1 MPKRKL
7 ANTSFPISSNSLNIH
22 LILFSTQ
29 FMDIEINML
38 RGQSSSLSSN
48 SSRKYLIYSNTLF
61 MAYADRVQALANN
74 PSWAKQIKSAK
85 L

>member
-1 MPKRKL
+1 
-7 ANTSFPISSNSLNIH
+7 
-22 LILFSTQ
+22 
-29 FMDIEINML
+29 MDIEINML